1 MKFARSLFVAGL
13 AAAGFATQAHAL
25 AVYGVTTT
33 NSLVRFDSATPG
45 VINGT
50 VALSGL
56 TGTLLGI
63 DFRPTTGEL
72 FGLTSDSRLY
82 TINVLTGAATA
93 VGAAGQFV
101 LTGSSFGFDFNP
113 TVDRI
118 RVTSNTGQD
127 LRLNPLNGAIAATDP
142 NLTYAPGDPN
152 AAAVPSVVASAYTN
166 SFAGS
171 ATTTLYDIDSSL
183 DILAIQNPPNN
194 GVLNT
199 VGSLG
204 LNASNNVGFDI
215 FYFGNQGFASIQFA
229 GAAATGFYGINL
241 GTGAASL
248 IGNIGNNLV
257 VTDIAIAAVPE
268 PTTAALLGIGVFG
281 LALRARRRR
290 Q

>member
-1 MKFARSLFVAGL
+1 MRFARSLFVTGL
-13 AAAGFATQAHAL
+13 AAVGFATQAHAL
-25 AVYGVTTT
+25 AVYGVTTG
-33 NSLVRFDSATPG
+33 NSLVSFDSATPG
-45 VINGT
+45 VVNNT

-63 DFRPTTGEL
+63 DFRPATGEL

-82 TINVLTGAATA
+82 TINVMTGAATA

-101 LTGSSFGFDFNP
+101 LMGSSFGFDFNP

-142 NLTYAPGDPN
+142 NLAYAPGDPN

-171 ATTTLYDIDSSL
+171 TTTTLYDIDSSL

-204 LNASNNVGFDI
+204 VNASNNVGFDI
-215 FYFGNQGFASIQFA
+215 FFFNNQGFASIQLA
-229 GAAATGFYGINL
+229 TGAATGFYGINL
-241 GTGAASL
+241 ASGAASL
-248 IGNIGNNLV
+248 IGGIGNGLV

-268 PTTAALLGIGVFG
+268 PSTVALLGLGVLG
-281 LALRARRRR
+281 LASRVRRRR
-290 Q
+290 A